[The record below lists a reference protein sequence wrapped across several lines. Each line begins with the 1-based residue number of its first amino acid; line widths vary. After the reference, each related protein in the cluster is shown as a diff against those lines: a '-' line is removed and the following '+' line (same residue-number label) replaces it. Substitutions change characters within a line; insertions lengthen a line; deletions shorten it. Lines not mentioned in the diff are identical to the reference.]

1 VSKSIVYEIECN
13 EDGAY
18 TLIPVTITFIPNGR
32 IKEFNELDRL
42 TKEMTYE
49 VAKFRVAELKFNAID
64 NATQEQVAEYE
75 AEAKRIIKM
84 SESKPYSD
92 IPSRRFALI
101 RKILMQNGIVDG
113 KLHDRDYWDDCI
125 DCEIEYDF
133 LNVAV
138 HKDLDKKKIR

>member
-18 TLIPVTITFIPNGR
+18 TLIPVTITSIPNGR

-42 TKEMTYE
+42 TKEMRYE
-49 VAKFRVAELKFNAID
+49 VAKFRIAELKYNTIE
-64 NATQEQVAEYE
+64 NATPEQMAEYE

-84 SESKPYSD
+84 SESKPYID
-92 IPSRRFALI
+92 IPTRRFALI